1 MKYKT
6 KRTTESFILDCIE
19 IHGNKYKY
27 DKTIFTR
34 RVDKILIF
42 CNNHLEYFEQT
53 AGNHLNGQG
62 CRKCSILS
70 NSKNKSFTHSKFIE
84 RFNIIHN
91 FKYDYSNITHIESKK
106 NNGNSIVIRCKK
118 HGLFTQSVSD
128 HLYGCG
134 CKKCGREKTI
144 DGVKYTL
151 DEFIQKS
158 EEIHNYRY
166 DYSKFEYINCNIKS
180 TIICKIHEFEFQMS
194 PILHTQGSGC
204 KKCRVDI
211 IKKSLTLT
219 TDEWISRC
227 EIIHKNYYKYNNSI
241 YITGKQKIEIECP
254 IHGYFYQTASSHLYG
269 IGCQKCNRS
278 KGEIKISEILNS
290 MSVEFE
296 DQKTFEGCKNIN
308 LLEFDFYLP
317 YYNVCVEFDGKQHFE
332 SIDIFGGELEFEKNK
347 LRDSIKNIFCKENN
361 IKLIRIPYYEIDNI
375 EQILKKELNIDE

>member
-6 KRTTESFILDCIE
+6 KRTTNSFILDCIE
-19 IHGNKYKY
+19 IHGNKYRY

-70 NSKNKSFTHSKFIE
+70 NSKNKSFTHSDFIE
-84 RFNIIHN
+84 RFNIMHN

-134 CKKCGREKTI
+134 CKKCGIEKTI

-158 EEIHNYRY
+158 EEVHNHRY
-166 DYSKFEYINCNIKS
+166 DYSKFKYINCNIKS
-180 TIICKIHEFEFQMS
+180 TIICKKHEFEFQMS
-194 PILHTQGSGC
+194 PIMHTQGSGC

-211 IKKSLTLT
+211 IKKCLTLT
-219 TDEWISRC
+219 TDEWIRRC
-227 EIIHKNYYKYNNSI
+227 EIIHNNYYKYNNKYLRVKRNIKYFSI
-241 YITGKQKIEIECP
+241 
-254 IHGYFYQTASSHLYG
+254 
-269 IGCQKCNRS
+269 
-278 KGEIKISEILNS
+278 ILRKY
-290 MSVEFE
+290 V
-296 DQKTFEGCKNIN
+296 
-308 LLEFDFYLP
+308 
-317 YYNVCVEFDGKQHFE
+317 
-332 SIDIFGGELEFEKNK
+332 SIDYVINE
-347 LRDSIKNIFCKENN
+347 
-361 IKLIRIPYYEIDNI
+361 
-375 EQILKKELNIDE
+375 